1 MKILLVHNSYQ
12 EPGGEDVVFQQEGEL
27 LRRAGHQVLEYRR
40 SNHEI
45 ETYSAIRRLDLVRST
60 VWASDSR
67 STLGRLLRSNR
78 PDLVHVHNTFPLI
91 SPSIY
96 SVCHEERVPV
106 VQSLHNYRLLCPAAN
121 FFRDGKP
128 CEDCVQHGLW
138 QGVEHACY
146 HDSRFATAAV
156 ALMLAVHRQ
165 KKTWEKMVDLYIA
178 LTAFAREK
186 FVEGGLPADRIVV
199 KPNFLSFD
207 PGGRTEAGSYALFV
221 GRSSREKGLPTLLKA
236 WPRLGQAIPLRI
248 IGDSPSQSEMQA
260 VAASLGSAD
269 IKFMGRLP
277 REQAIA
283 AMKQSRFLIF
293 PSELYETFGL
303 SIIEAFACGVPVIA
317 SNLGAMQEIVNDGE
331 TGLLFRPGDPEDLAD
346 KVAWAWSHAHDME
359 RLGRNARLAYEAKYT
374 AEKNYLALMEIY
386 AKAAANRCAT
396 GALSN
401 YRVAA
406 EGGLS
411 A

>member
-1 MKILLVHNSYQ
+1 M
-12 EPGGEDVVFQQEGEL
+12 
-27 LRRAGHQVLEYRR
+27 R
-40 SNHEI
+40 
-45 ETYSAIRRLDLVRST
+45 TT

-67 STLGRLLRSNR
+67 STVGRLLRSDR

-96 SVCHEERVPV
+96 SVCQEERIPV

-128 CEDCVQHGLW
+128 CEECVQHGLLR
-138 QGVEHACY
+138 GVAHACY
-146 HDSRFATAAV
+146 RNSRVATATV
-156 ALMLAVHRQ
+156 ALMLEVHRQ

-178 LTAFAREK
+178 LTAFARDK
-186 FVEGGLPADRIVV
+186 FVEGGLPARKIVV
-199 KPNFLSFD
+199 KPNFLSCD
-207 PGGRTEAGSYALFV
+207 PGCGTGAGAYALFV
-221 GRSSREKGLPTLLKA
+221 GRSSLEKGLPTLLKA
-236 WPRLGQAIPLRI
+236 WARLGHPIPLRI

-260 VAASLGSAD
+260 MATSQGSAD
-269 IKFMGRLP
+269 IRFMGRLP

-283 AMKQSRFLIF
+283 QIKHARFLVF

-317 SNLGAMQEIVNDGE
+317 SNLGAMQEIVADGQ
-331 TGLLFRPGDPEDLAD
+331 TGLLFRAGDAQDLAE
-346 KVAWAWSHAHDME
+346 KVAWAWSHTDFME
-359 RLGRNARLAYEAKYT
+359 ELGRNARSVYEANYT
-374 AEKNYLALMEIY
+374 AEKNYSALMEIY
-386 AKAAANRCAT
+386 RQATASRCAT
-396 GALSN
+396 NEVSS
-401 YRVAA
+401 YCVA